1 MNVIDFHVTKIIS
14 ETKDKVY
21 KLYNMSEAKLKKE
34 KSDEWYYKFLNED
47 GLKQEYEYW
56 DDGGYRTTSR
66 VFNLSKGQTPFY
78 VGYVGQ
84 H

>member
-1 MNVIDFHVTKIIS
+1 MNLIDFHVTKIIT

-34 KSDEWYYKFLNED
+34 KSDEWYYEFLHGD
-47 GLKQEYEYW
+47 GIEQEYEYW

-66 VFNLSKGQTPFY
+66 VFNLSKGQTPYY